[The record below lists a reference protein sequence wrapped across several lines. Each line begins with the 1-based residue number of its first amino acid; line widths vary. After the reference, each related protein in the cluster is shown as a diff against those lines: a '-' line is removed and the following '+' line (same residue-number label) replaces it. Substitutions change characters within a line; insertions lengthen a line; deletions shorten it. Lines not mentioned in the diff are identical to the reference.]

1 MFIAPSLT
9 RIRCDGSIVRAI
21 ARRCYENSGKQRK
34 NSGRSR
40 CFIDPRTARG
50 PGFLPRTRYRA
61 LIIFRQKQQK
71 QREPQSAAHLCILGD
86 AADRR
91 RMPVSRRLKAA
102 VAQLGP
108 IHLADSR
115 ASVVKRLMAMMRE
128 AHASGARF
136 VVFPE
141 LALTTFFPRWWMT
154 DQAEID
160 RFFERDMPN
169 AETRPLFELAK
180 ELGVG
185 FYLGYAELTRE
196 KGELHRYNTSILV
209 ERDGRIIGRYR
220 KIHLPGHFEHLPT
233 APFQHLEKRYFDVG
247 NEGFRVWRAF
257 DAVVGMC
264 ICNDRRWP
272 ETWRVMGL
280 QGVEIV
286 ALGYNTPIE
295 NIHHREP
302 EHLRM
307 FHHLLS
313 LQAGAYQNAAW
324 VLAAAKCGAEDGFAM
339 IGGSA
344 IVAPTGEIAARALS
358 EEDEVIAVDLN
369 LELGDYLRRTV
380 FNFEKHR
387 RVEHYGLI
395 TERTG
400 ARTEA

>member
-1 MFIAPSLT
+1 MS
-9 RIRCDGSIVRAI
+9 
-21 ARRCYENSGKQRK
+21 RK
-34 NSGRSR
+34 LN
-40 CFIDPRTARG
+40 
-50 PGFLPRTRYRA
+50 
-61 LIIFRQKQQK
+61 
-71 QREPQSAAHLCILGD
+71 
-86 AADRR
+86 
-91 RMPVSRRLKAA
+91 AA

-115 ASVVKRLMAMMRE
+115 GSVVRRLMAMMRE
-128 AHASGARF
+128 AHGRGARF

-141 LALTTFFPRWWMT
+141 LALTTFFPRRWMT

-160 RFFERDMPN
+160 RFFEREMPN
-169 AETRPLFELAK
+169 TETRPLFDLAK

-185 FYLGYAELTRE
+185 FYLGYAELTQE
-196 KGELHRYNTSILV
+196 KDEPRHYNTAILV
-209 ERDGRIIGRYR
+209 ERDGRIVGRYR
-220 KIHLPGHFEHLPT
+220 KIHLPGHSEHLPD

-247 NEGFRVWRAF
+247 NEGFRVWRVY
-257 DAVVGMC
+257 DSVVGMC

-272 ETWRVMGL
+272 ETYRVMGL
-280 QGVEIV
+280 HGVEIV
-286 ALGYNTPIE
+286 ALGYNTPTL

-344 IVAPTGEIAARALS
+344 IVAPTGEIAAQALS
-358 EEDEVIAVDLN
+358 EDDEVIAVNLD
-369 LELGDYLRRTV
+369 LELGEYLRRTV

-387 RVEHYGLI
+387 RIEHYGLI

-400 ARTEA
+400 AKTEV

>member
-1 MFIAPSLT
+1 M
-9 RIRCDGSIVRAI
+9 
-21 ARRCYENSGKQRK
+21 
-34 NSGRSR
+34 
-40 CFIDPRTARG
+40 
-50 PGFLPRTRYRA
+50 
-61 LIIFRQKQQK
+61 
-71 QREPQSAAHLCILGD
+71 
-86 AADRR
+86 
-91 RMPVSRRLKAA
+91 SRRLNAA

-115 ASVVKRLMAMMRE
+115 ASVVKRLIAMLRQ
-128 AHASGARF
+128 AHGRGARF

-160 RFFERDMPN
+160 RFFEREMPN
-169 AETRPLFELAK
+169 AETGPLFDLAR

-185 FYLGYAELTRE
+185 FYLGYAELTQE
-196 KGELHRYNTSILV
+196 KGEPRHYNTSILAG
-209 ERDGRIIGRYR
+209 RDGRIIGRYR
-220 KIHLPGHFEHLPT
+220 KIHLPGHAEHLPD

-247 NEGFRVWRAF
+247 NEGFNVWRAY

-272 ETWRVMGL
+272 ETYRVMGL

-286 ALGYNTPIE
+286 ALGYNTPTL

-344 IVAPTGEIAARALS
+344 IVAPTGEIAAQALS
-358 EEDEVIAVDLN
+358 EDDEVIAVNLD
-369 LELGDYLRRTV
+369 LELGDYLRGTV
-380 FNFEKHR
+380 FDFAKHR
-387 RVEHYGLI
+387 RIEHYTLI

-400 ARTEA
+400 AKTEV